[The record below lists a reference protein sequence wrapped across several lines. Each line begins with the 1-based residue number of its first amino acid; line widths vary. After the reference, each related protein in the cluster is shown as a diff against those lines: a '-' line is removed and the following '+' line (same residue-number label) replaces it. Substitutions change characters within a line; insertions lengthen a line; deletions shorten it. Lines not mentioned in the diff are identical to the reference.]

1 MNIED
6 HLIKMKGGKL
16 YCPVYVRIALFREKC
31 PIHEGWGIVT
41 ECIDKDEQSAMFC
54 ASITDPQG
62 RVIATGYK
70 REHRAHFPDF
80 EEKAGTGAVGRAL
93 LFAGFGTQYALDE
106 LDEGERIVDAPIP
119 APAPKQPINQVS
131 DLGKRIFDA
140 PIPDIPHKKSIKES
154 DDVVAQ
160 KAYKAAAL
168 VFFKECQRLWGDD
181 MTPKDAK
188 AVYRKIYGTETMTTG
203 GLMDAATR
211 LSGYELPE
219 AVEEELFLEEQ

>member
-62 RVIATGYK
+62 RVIATGFK

-119 APAPKQPINQVS
+119 APAPKQPV
-131 DLGKRIFDA
+131 
-140 PIPDIPHKKSIKES
+140 KEA

-181 MTPKDAK
+181 MAPKDAK
-188 AVYRKIYGTETMTTG
+188 SVYRKIYGTETMTTG

-219 AVEEELFLEEQ
+219 AVEEELFLEEE

>member
-31 PIHEGWGIVT
+31 PTHEGWGIVT
-41 ECIDKDEQSAMFC
+41 ECVDKDEQSAMFQ
-54 ASITDPQG
+54 AAIIDPQG
-62 RVIATGYK
+62 RVVATGFK
-70 REHRAHFPDF
+70 REHKAHFPDF

-119 APAPKQPINQVS
+119 PNRPNNDEA
-131 DLGKRIFDA
+131 
-140 PIPDIPHKKSIKES
+140 
-154 DDVVAQ
+154 DVVAK

-168 VFFKECQRLWGDD
+168 TFMGECKRIWGDAVD
-181 MTPKDAK
+181 PAEAK
-188 AVYRKIYGTETMTTG
+188 GIYLKLFGTEVMTTEKLLNG
-203 GLMDAATR
+203 ATK
-211 LSGYELPE
+211 LAGCENADE
-219 AVEEELFLEEQ
+219 AEELFLGE